1 MSMDPHDLL
10 KDPDNPTSFNNR
22 PERLGRRGLILT
34 IVGYFIVV
42 SFIIVLPFYLKIMA
56 PGRHT
61 ILQVG
66 ERIFTTRD
74 LIKRMRLKP
83 PDPGTNQ
90 LEWATN
96 VLQEIQNQELIR
108 QEAVKQKI
116 SVSEQELEQEIR
128 RRIMGSASGEVKFED
143 LYLSMLGRLRLKEE
157 EYKTWIKSDIYQGKL
172 FQRFLDKV
180 PATAEQVRIYAIVT
194 NTAMKAEAIKA
205 RLKKGDDFSKVV
217 TEASIDIESY
227 KKGGEL
233 GWIPKGVDELMT
245 SGQIL
250 AMGIL
255 TKTKTEAEQIREKIL
270 SGRNFGELVRNHS
283 LDKESRDEGGSLGWV
298 SADIREG
305 KSYASE
311 AYELNPGEVSRPIQT
326 QEGFWIIKL
335 IEKTP
340 RGKLIDDIAFQLPI
354 GQASPPLNTIKGFY
368 LLKIT
373 AREQQRPLSEE
384 HRGRM
389 ANKAFMEWLADT
401 AKRGAKEGWIR
412 WDWGSETYNWVIN
425 HLN

>member
-1 MSMDPHDLL
+1 
-10 KDPDNPTSFNNR
+10 
-22 PERLGRRGLILT
+22 
-34 IVGYFIVV
+34 
-42 SFIIVLPFYLKIMA
+42 
-56 PGRHT
+56 
-61 ILQVG
+61 
-66 ERIFTTRD
+66 
-74 LIKRMRLKP
+74 
-83 PDPGTNQ
+83 
-90 LEWATN
+90 
-96 VLQEIQNQELIR
+96 
-108 QEAVKQKI
+108 
-116 SVSEQELEQEIR
+116 
-128 RRIMGSASGEVKFED
+128 
-143 LYLSMLGRLRLKEE
+143 
-157 EYKTWIKSDIYQGKL
+157 
-172 FQRFLDKV
+172 V